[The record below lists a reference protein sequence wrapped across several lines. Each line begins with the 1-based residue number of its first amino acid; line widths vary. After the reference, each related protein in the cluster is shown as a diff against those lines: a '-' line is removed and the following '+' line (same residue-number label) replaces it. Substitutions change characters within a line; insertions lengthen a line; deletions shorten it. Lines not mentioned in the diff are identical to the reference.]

1 MLEDRVPIAARWS
14 LYALGTVEGPRVK
27 RPRDPVAAWLL
38 RRHPRLLPSFASPS
52 VIAMLRACAAV
63 IDRMIEEEV
72 ATARARDEVLA
83 YHGFGGGFDARW
95 YRLTRGM
102 GDVVRHHVEID
113 EPEVMRLK
121 HRLLSGSTFA
131 DAWSAIRHEG
141 TEAAEWGI
149 HGALA
154 ARPLVVLEG
163 AAARL
168 GADELEALLA
178 RLRRQAPDA
187 HVLLD
192 LPGFLTSEPAGDRP
206 PLEPLSR
213 SRWSALD
220 GMATRALSRRRAAEL
235 GWRVVEDLRFAARP
249 ELRAPSGL
257 PMCPA
262 VEGFRA
268 LRLHPLGG

>member
-38 RRHPRLLPSFASPS
+38 RRHPRLLPAFAAPS
-52 VIAMLRACAAV
+52 VIAMLRARAAV

-72 ATARARDEVLA
+72 AAARARDEVLA

-102 GDVVRHHVEID
+102 RDVVRLHVEVD

-131 DAWSAIRHEG
+131 EAWSDIRHEG
-141 TEAAEWGI
+141 SEAADWGI
-149 HGALA
+149 RDAAA

-168 GADELEALLA
+168 GAEELEALLA
-178 RLRRQAPDA
+178 RLRRQAPTA
-187 HVLLD
+187 RVILD
-192 LPGFLTSEPAGDRP
+192 LPGFLTNDPADPRPPSEPLFRA
-206 PLEPLSR
+206 
-213 SRWSALD
+213 RWSALD
-220 GMATRALSRRRAAEL
+220 GIAARALSRARTAEL
-235 GWRVVEDLRFAARP
+235 GWRVVEDQRFAARP

-262 VEGFRA
+262 VDGFRA
-268 LRLHPLGG
+268 LRLHPL